1 MAIKLNEFLEGGIRD
16 IVHENI
22 RSVLLGEVEGEV
34 VAVKHE
40 GSRVLHLLYNTF
52 LPHVPAG
59 LLRSINLL
67 LYNHQPF
74 L

>member
-1 MAIKLNEFLEGGIRD
+1 MPIELNEFLEGGIRN

-22 RSVLLGEVEGEV
+22 SSALLEEVEGQV
-34 VAVKHE
+34 VTIKHE
-40 GSRVLHLLYNTF
+40 GGRALHLLYNAF
-52 LPHVPAG
+52 LSHVPAH
-59 LLRSINLL
+59 LLRGIYLL